1 MKWFRFYDEALDDP
15 KVQRLSATMFRHW
28 VNILCLA
35 NREPNRGYL
44 PPLEDVAFGLR
55 VNERKAQQI
64 IDTLVGA
71 GLLTK
76 NPDSTVEPHGWKQRQ
91 RVSDN
96 VAERVAKHRARNAD
110 VTLQETD
117 SDNESNVTETFPH
130 ARATDTETDTETD
143 TPHTPQ
149 GVADPDADSD
159 TDETDAMTYSDEFE
173 AFMRVYPKRVGKGA
187 AWRAWKKLRP
197 SKTLQRR
204 MADAV
209 KAQSTWPQWQREN
222 GKYIPNPATWIN
234 QARWD
239 DEPPQ
244 AASNVRRFVV

>member
-1 MKWFRFYDEALDDP
+1 
-15 KVQRLSATMFRHW
+15 MFRHW

-64 IDTLVGA
+64 IDTLVQA

-130 ARATDTETDTETD
+130 ARATETETETETD

-149 GVADPDADSD
+149 GGNDPN
-159 TDETDAMTYSDEFE
+159 YSLEFE
-173 AFMRVYPKRVGKGA
+173 RFYRSYPKRVGKGA
-187 AWRAWKKLRP
+187 AWKAWGKLKP
-197 SKTLQRR
+197 SKALQAR
-204 MADAV
+204 MIEAV
-209 KAQSTWPQWQREN
+209 ETQKSWPQWRRDN
-222 GKYIPNPATWIN
+222 GQYIPHPATWIN

-239 DEPPQ
+239 DEPEQDIVPDRPTEWRLN
-244 AASNVRRFVV
+244 ANGVMVEVPR

>member
-1 MKWFRFYDEALDDP
+1 IFADDRRRAGRRNGPARSEARPRRCPDRRGVAAGADRLAAPLHRAVRRGRRSRPEACCPDGRRYLMKWFRFYDEALDDP

-55 VNERKAQQI
+55 VNERKAQQV
-64 IDTLVGA
+64 IDTLVEA

-117 SDNESNVTETFPH
+117 SDNESSVTETF
-130 ARATDTETDTETD
+130 
-143 TPHTPQ
+143 
-149 GVADPDADSD
+149 
-159 TDETDAMTYSDEFE
+159 
-173 AFMRVYPKRVGKGA
+173 
-187 AWRAWKKLRP
+187 
-197 SKTLQRR
+197 
-204 MADAV
+204 
-209 KAQSTWPQWQREN
+209 
-222 GKYIPNPATWIN
+222 
-234 QARWD
+234 
-239 DEPPQ
+239 
-244 AASNVRRFVV
+244 